1 MAITAAAAGIE
12 RRKGAMRCTGMMG
25 SYIIRGGSAD
35 VDATFEG
42 GYRSQAA
49 IDAIMRASVSR
60 SWERV
65 ATCLHSAS
73 E

>member
-1 MAITAAAAGIE
+1 MAATAAAAGLE
-12 RRKGAMRCTGMMG
+12 RRKAACGVD
-25 SYIIRGGSAD
+25 SIIRGRSAD
-35 VDATFEG
+35 IDARFED